1 MFGYIIVNKPEMKFK
16 EFDFYQSYY
25 CGLCKTLQEQ
35 YGRRGQITLSYDMT
49 FLILLL
55 TSLYEP
61 ETIVSSQKCMAHPF
75 EKHPA
80 RINQFSRYAAD
91 INLLLS
97 YYKCLDDWIDEHKLS
112 RKIMATS
119 LQKKYQKIV
128 KQYPVKAEL
137 IQEKMKQIHQFEQEG
152 SRDMDKVSG
161 CFGEIMGE
169 IFVWRK
175 DEWEADLRK
184 MGFFLGK
191 FIYLMD
197 AYEDIEKDEKT
208 GNYNLFL
215 DLFKQSE
222 EQNRVPKPI
231 SQLEKQGE
239 ISQSVSEFGA
249 DALEKKAEM
258 VLSMMMAECSRA
270 FERLPIVE
278 NIEILRN
285 ILYSGVWCR
294 YELVKEKRE
303 RK

>member
-1 MFGYIIVNKPEMKFK
+1 
-16 EFDFYQSYY
+16 
-25 CGLCKTLQEQ
+25 
-35 YGRRGQITLSYDMT
+35 
-49 FLILLL
+49 
-55 TSLYEP
+55 
-61 ETIVSSQKCMAHPF
+61 
-75 EKHPA
+75 
-80 RINQFSRYAAD
+80 
-91 INLLLS
+91 
-97 YYKCLDDWIDEHKLS
+97 
-112 RKIMATS
+112 MATS

-175 DEWEADLRK
+175 DEWEVDLRK

-222 EQNRVPKPI
+222 EQNKVPKAI